1 MKRWISLIV
10 AALMLLTL
18 LAGCK
23 GPSGTGPSGTGP
35 SGSDTPGPGLKGSD
49 AAKLLLAEERLD
61 AQLLKNEGDIFED
74 GAKVFRNLAAIA
86 QANFENC
93 TYMGSGVTVVPLSL
107 GSNGYAVVAPLGLGQ
122 SASDS
127 MKTVSTTES
136 SDGSVLEI
144 DGNTYKWS
152 NFAEYSNSHDYF
164 SNITNN
170 VVSSANAAADLI
182 DQTKKNVRV
191 VDKWVDIWGDQYYL
205 HVEDNCEILFNR
217 QGDFLSICKR
227 SKNEQGVN
235 VYELY
240 RTDPSFEMRMTYIQG
255 QKYEYTLRSI
265 PDGFDHNFIA
275 ENTKGF
281 WEVLDVGGHP
291 PHYNVSLMVLKDDIC
306 YDAFYNP
313 NEDRRGLGGLQVISA
328 DRKTDILRAVGIL
341 TDERSSVELS
351 LQSFDG
357 IKEIRIEVEDDKVL
371 NVTEQSLDAELYYL
385 DQDGKRYYQTS
396 GIKSPEIVLNNGMV
410 LKGDEVYLDGRVE
423 IRRTLVNFFNKE
435 DGSCG
440 YMPTLDIMVSG
451 DTYEERMQTLHDFFI
466 LTGLT
471 CRRNMDYVQAGIT
484 QAYAELEQLVKYKQW
499 NESPILTSEDIAKGY
514 ENLDA
519 KYLAWRATYDAIKDA
534 EMIDFSNTEI
544 MELNIHFAPITAQKA
559 TAVKNEGLL
568 VSVTELALTVEDTT
582 LLVENEPYM
591 VNFALVGTGSQG
603 LTHVTLGETQTAS
616 YDGGSTFT
624 VTQTTTFE
632 IPVLVPGDYTV
643 VAYIST
649 ADGIRMSGYTDVVF
663 TAVALYEGKQG
674 NLAIKVGQGSAGQLA
689 VSYEYIREIEVGVT
703 FENEQ
708 VTYAAMHAAL
718 SEAAYTYGFAM
729 EEAMVEVK
737 GEGDT
742 WTSLTG
748 QEETLVTGTYRL
760 KYQIK
765 NGEMHIEGYVYTQY
779 VK

>member
-1 MKRWISLIV
+1 MKKWISLIV
-10 AALMLLTL
+10 AILMLLTL
-18 LAGCK
+18 LVGCK
-23 GPSGTGPSGTGP
+23 GPSGSGPSGP
-35 SGSDTPGPGLKGSD
+35 DTPGPGLKGAE
-49 AAKLLLAEERLD
+49 AAKLLLAGERLD

-74 GAKVFRNLAAIA
+74 GAKIFRDLAAIA
-86 QANFENC
+86 QANFADV
-93 TYMGSGVTVVPLSL
+93 TYAGNGVTVVPLSL
-107 GSNGYAVVAPLGLGQ
+107 GNNGYPVVAPLGLGQ
-122 SASDS
+122 SAGGSL
-127 MKTVSTTES
+127 KTVSSTKS

-144 DGNTYKWS
+144 DGDTYKWS

-170 VVSSANAAADLI
+170 VVSNAEMAADLI
-182 DQTKKNVRV
+182 DRTKKNVRV

-217 QGDFLSICKR
+217 QDDFLRICKR

-235 VYELY
+235 VYEVY
-240 RTDPSFEMRMTYIQG
+240 QTSPSAEMRMTYIPG
-255 QKYEYTLRSI
+255 RKYEYTMRSSSN
-265 PDGFDHNFIA
+265 DTGHNFIA

-281 WEVLDVGGHP
+281 WEVLDVGGRAP
-291 PHYNVSLMVLKDDIC
+291 YYNVSLIVLKDDIC

-313 NEDRRGLGGLQVISA
+313 NEDGRGLGGLQVISA
-328 DRKTDILRAVGIL
+328 DRKTDILRATGIL
-341 TDERSSVELS
+341 TEERGMVELS

-357 IKEIRIEVEDDKVL
+357 IKEIRIEVEPDKII
-371 NVTEQSLDAELYYL
+371 NVTEQGFDEELYYL
-385 DQDGKRYYQTS
+385 EQDGQRYYMTS
-396 GIKSPEIVLNNGMV
+396 GLKSAEVVLNNGMV
-410 LKGDEVYLDGRVE
+410 LRDGDRYLDGRVE
-423 IRRTLVNFFNKE
+423 VRRTLVSFSNKE
-435 DGSCG
+435 NGSCG
-440 YMPTLDIMVSG
+440 YTSAMDMEIIA
-451 DTYEERMQTLHDFFI
+451 DTYEKRMETLREFLA
-466 LTGLT
+466 LTGLV
-471 CRRNMDYVQAGIT
+471 CKRDMDYVRAGIT
-484 QAYAELEQLVKYKQW
+484 QAYAELDQLVKYKQW
-499 NESPILTSEDIAKGY
+499 NESPILTGEDIAKGC

-519 KYLAWRATYDAIKDA
+519 KYSAWQATYDAIKDA

-559 TAVKNEGLL
+559 TVVKNEGLL

-663 TAVALYEGKQG
+663 TEVAPYEGTQA
-674 NLAIKVGQGSAGQLA
+674 NLAIKVGQGSEGQLA
-689 VSYEYIREIEVGVT
+689 VSYEYIREVEVAVT
-703 FENEQ
+703 FESEQ
-708 VTYAAMHAAL
+708 VTYAAMHVAL

-748 QEETLVTGTYRL
+748 QEEALASGTYRL
-760 KYQIK
+760 KYQIN
-765 NGEMHIEGYVYTQY
+765 NGETHIEGYVYTRYGQ
-779 VK
+779 